1 MMNGPES
8 RGDSGP
14 FSVANKTRLALLPDL
29 AVLPVLSTVVHLAR
43 IASLGFVSRSKHLLK
58 PVLFAQLVMQCFD
71 FSGFYCL
78 MDYVSH
84 TAASG

>member
-29 AVLPVLSTVVHLAR
+29 AVLTCTVYGRAPGQDRGTGFCQWVLL
-43 IASLGFVSRSKHLLK
+43 
-58 PVLFAQLVMQCFD
+58 
-71 FSGFYCL
+71 
-78 MDYVSH
+78 
-84 TAASG
+84 